1 MKSQQKEERLSQ
13 QLLFG
18 LVLFDSKE
26 ASNIEEAIDSLLK
39 IDYPSGKLKIIVSSH
54 INKNPNVYI
63 NYINTLL
70 EKFKHTRL
78 LMNHGLET
86 KTEVEH
92 NAFSLCQHANYLV
105 KMNMNQEI
113 PSDFFVKINE
123 NITKKDTVLVYN
135 DLVALPYKLVSRNYL
150 LFNDYDKTS
159 DKLIEKSKQDNLF
172 KNIK

>member
-54 INKNPNVYI
+54 INK
-63 NYINTLL
+63 
-70 EKFKHTRL
+70 
-78 LMNHGLET
+78 

-92 NAFSLCQHANYLV
+92 NTFSLCQHANYLV
-105 KMNMNQEI
+105 KMNVDQQI

>member
-1 MKSQQKEERLSQ
+1 MNVDQQ
-13 QLLFG
+13 
-18 LVLFDSKE
+18 
-26 ASNIEEAIDSLLK
+26 
-39 IDYPSGKLKIIVSSH
+39 
-54 INKNPNVYI
+54 
-63 NYINTLL
+63 
-70 EKFKHTRL
+70 
-78 LMNHGLET
+78 
-86 KTEVEH
+86 
-92 NAFSLCQHANYLV
+92 
-105 KMNMNQEI
+105 I